1 VDSLRLRRGEIWNV
15 DTPNRPDDPL
25 QPRRAIIISANV
37 RNELRDHVIVV
48 PIYSRG
54 TLGPTHLSLRGGIG
68 GLNHDSVIFCEEIT
82 TLDRRFFRFG
92 PLGPSIPASILQAII
107 LAVRAAL
114 DDDTLLMPT

>member
-1 VDSLRLRRGEIWNV
+1 MDLIRPRRGEIWIV
-15 DTPNRPDDPL
+15 DTPNRPDDPH
-25 QPRRAIIISANV
+25 QPRRAIIVSANV
-37 RNELRDHVIVV
+37 RNELRDHIVVV

-54 TLGPTHLSLRGGIG
+54 TLGPTHRPIQRGVG
-68 GLNHDSVIFCEEIT
+68 GLEHDSVVFCEEIS

-92 PLGPSIPASILQAII
+92 PLGPLVPASLLRDVI